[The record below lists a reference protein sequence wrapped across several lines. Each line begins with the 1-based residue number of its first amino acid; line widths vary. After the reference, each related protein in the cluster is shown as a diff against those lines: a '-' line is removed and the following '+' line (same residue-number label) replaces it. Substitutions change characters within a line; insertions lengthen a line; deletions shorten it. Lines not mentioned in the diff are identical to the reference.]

1 MSPVVAPASH
11 PAAAAAT
18 VADDRVH
25 PVADQRRRDRAAE
38 TERAVGGEVEP
49 THHPVGD
56 EHAQREERQQEA
68 HRQGADEQVHA
79 AVTRVI
85 GPVQHSPR
93 RNALCPA
100 PAAPRSS
107 PIRWS
112 SPRTRCCEKSR
123 VTSARSTTVRWGTGR

>member
-18 VADDRVH
+18 VAAIGCT
-25 PVADQRRRDRAAE
+25 PFADQRRRDRAAE

-56 EHAQREERQQEA
+56 EHAQRQEREEEA

-93 RNALCPA
+93 RNALSPA

-107 PIRWS
+107 PSRWS
-112 SPRTRCCEKSR
+112 SPRTRCCANSR
-123 VTSARSTTVRWGTGR
+123 VTSERSTTVRCGTGR